1 MAVSR
6 TVSPWA
12 IWLLP
17 SSRSWSARPSRLL
30 ALAKLTEER
39 GDVTRREVREAAGL
53 PNRRCWELLEDL
65 VDLEYLEKPQGRP
78 GQTCRYRLAAHVGA
92 VRGDLDGLTT
102 PEELAAKL
110 AARPD
115 DK

>member
-1 MAVSR
+1 M
-6 TVSPWA
+6 
-12 IWLLP
+12 
-17 SSRSWSARPSRLL
+17 
-30 ALAKLTEER
+30 
-39 GDVTRREVREAAGL
+39 
-53 PNRRCWELLEDL
+53 
-65 VDLEYLEKPQGRP
+65 DLEYLEKPQGRP

-110 AARPD
+110 SARPD